1 MIFVNV
7 KIKEVKKYKKILSVE
22 VPLEDVQKVFNDVY
36 REISNSANMP
46 GFRKGKIPM
55 DVVKKHYKAD
65 AEQEVLKRLLP
76 SAYSQAVE
84 ENNLRPVLQPTINKV
99 DFKPDSPLT
108 FEAEVTVRPEI
119 KLPKYKGID
128 IELKKMD
135 VQDKDVD
142 SAVNNLLERNATFE
156 PISDRGVEMGDFA
169 QLDYEIF
176 VDGASIDSAKDL
188 LWPIE
193 EKGFYPNF
201 AQGLVGAKIG
211 EARDIDTTLPKEY
224 MKEEYRNKKA
234 VIKTTV
240 KEIKV
245 KKIAELNDEFV
256 KELGMDIN
264 SVDDLKTKIREEM
277 SRYNDDIKRMDKENK
292 ICEFLVKKTS
302 IEVPP
307 ELVEKQ
313 VDFLVQDEKQRHQ
326 QHQAAEVT
334 DEAKLRESLKEKAES
349 QVKLYFVLEV
359 LAETEN
365 ISVTDQDVDERIK
378 EIAARMGKNYM
389 DAKKHF
395 VSDGKIETLK
405 DKIREDKVIRFVGE
419 QAQVKEK

>member
-1 MIFVNV
+1 
-7 KIKEVKKYKKILSVE
+7 
-22 VPLEDVQKVFNDVY
+22 
-36 REISNSANMP
+36 
-46 GFRKGKIPM
+46 
-55 DVVKKHYKAD
+55 
-65 AEQEVLKRLLP
+65 
-76 SAYSQAVE
+76 
-84 ENNLRPVLQPTINKV
+84 
-99 DFKPDSPLT
+99 
-108 FEAEVTVRPEI
+108 
-119 KLPKYKGID
+119 
-128 IELKKMD
+128 
-135 VQDKDVD
+135 
-142 SAVNNLLERNATFE
+142 
-156 PISDRGVEMGDFA
+156 
-169 QLDYEIF
+169 
-176 VDGASIDSAKDL
+176 
-188 LWPIE
+188 
-193 EKGFYPNF
+193 
-201 AQGLVGAKIG
+201 
-211 EARDIDTTLPKEY
+211 